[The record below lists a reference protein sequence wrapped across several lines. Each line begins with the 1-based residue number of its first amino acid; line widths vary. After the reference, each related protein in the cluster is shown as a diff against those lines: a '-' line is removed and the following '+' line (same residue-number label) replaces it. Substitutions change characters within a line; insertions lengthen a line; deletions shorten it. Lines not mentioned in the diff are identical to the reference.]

1 MDVFQQ
7 SNGSE
12 VKGAVQETCLEGTVV
27 PNSLISKSMNSMEM
41 VRMWKGNKVED
52 WRVIETTSWMA
63 EEDIEIIHRDE
74 ELRCNAVNLS
84 VKYDLRE
91 EIQAASGG
99 KSLTNS
105 LINRGPQY
113 MANAAD
119 NEQKRLN
126 QSVGEVGLRQSNLV
140 RIVCNSSSQCD
151 CCRGMLD
158 GLVRQ
163 RNVNRFN
170 TCYDGSDV

>member
-84 VKYDLRE
+84 AKYDLRE
-91 EIQAASGG
+91 EIQAASGESAWFG
-99 KSLTNS
+99 LHKEVVTDSLVFKMRNLKTVLKEWNRES
-105 LINRGPQY
+105 FGNVDEKNRLIVAEIKELVARL
-113 MANAAD
+113 D
-119 NEQKRLN
+119 NKEL
-126 QSVGEVGLRQSNLV
+126 G
-140 RIVCNSSSQCD
+140 SSE
-151 CCRGMLD
+151 L
-158 GLVRQ
+158 
-163 RNVNRFN
+163 
-170 TCYDGSDV
+170 